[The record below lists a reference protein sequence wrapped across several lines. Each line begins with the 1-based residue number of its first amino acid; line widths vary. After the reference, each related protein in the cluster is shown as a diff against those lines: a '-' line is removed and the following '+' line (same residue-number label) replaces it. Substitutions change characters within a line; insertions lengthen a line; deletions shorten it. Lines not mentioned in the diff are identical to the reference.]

1 MVLHEASRTVA
12 GPSDLLLRAEP
23 MHSSVGLLLELG
35 VLLVVLSVVG
45 TLARRLSLS
54 PVPLYLLA
62 GLAVGEG
69 GLLSVPASAQYIQA
83 SAQIGLVLLL
93 LTLGLEFSADEF
105 AEALRRHVP
114 SVVVDFVLNATP
126 GAIAGLLLGLNA
138 VGVLA
143 LAGAT
148 WVSSSG
154 IIARL
159 IADLGRLKNPE
170 TPAVLGVLVL
180 EDFAMAIY
188 LPVLAV
194 VAAGGTWWQALIG
207 VLVAL
212 GALLIAFHASRRW
225 GHRIGGALSHPES
238 EQLMLRVLGI
248 TLIVAALAEMI
259 NVSAA
264 VGAFLVGL
272 SLTGE
277 ITDRAREVL
286 TPLRDLFAAAF
297 FLAIGLSINPADLP
311 PVLPAALA
319 LAAVTAVTKILT
331 GAYVGRRQGVDH
343 RGQLRAGTAL
353 IARGEFSIVVVGLAG
368 GAADPRLG
376 ALVAGYVLI
385 LATAGP
391 IITRFVGGTG
401 TQGSTSPAPG
411 RADRGIPGRVSRPG
425 ADNGPRPDAG

>member
-1 MVLHEASRTVA
+1 MHASVA
-12 GPSDLLLRAEP
+12 
-23 MHSSVGLLLELG
+23 LLLELG
-35 VLLVVLSVVG
+35 VLLIVLSALG
-45 TLARRLSLS
+45 TFARRLSLS

-69 GLLSVPASAQYIQA
+69 GLLAVPASGQYIQA

-93 LTLGLEFSADEF
+93 LTLGLEFSGDEF
-105 AEALRRHVP
+105 AESLKRHMP

-126 GAIAGLLLGLNA
+126 GAIAGLLLGLNT

-159 IADLGRLKNPE
+159 LADLRRLRNPE

-194 VAAGGTWWQALIG
+194 VATGGAWWQALIG

-212 GALLIAFHASRRW
+212 GVLLIALHASRRW

-238 EQLMLRVLGI
+238 EQFMLRVLAI
-248 TLIVAALAEMI
+248 TLIVAAFAEMI

-277 ITDRAREVL
+277 ITDRAREVF

-319 LAAVTAVTKILT
+319 LAAITAVTKILT
-331 GAYVGRRQGVDH
+331 GAYAARRDGVDR
-343 RGQLRAGTAL
+343 RGQLHAGTAL
-353 IARGEFSIVVVGLAG
+353 IARGEFSIVVVGLVG
-368 GAADPRLG
+368 SAAEPRLG
-376 ALVAGYVLI
+376 ALVAAYVLI

-391 IITRFVGGTG
+391 IITRFAEGPQRHPEVHE
-401 TQGSTSPAPG
+401 
-411 RADRGIPGRVSRPG
+411 
-425 ADNGPRPDAG
+425 PRPRRPREPLSTRVRRRPRSSA